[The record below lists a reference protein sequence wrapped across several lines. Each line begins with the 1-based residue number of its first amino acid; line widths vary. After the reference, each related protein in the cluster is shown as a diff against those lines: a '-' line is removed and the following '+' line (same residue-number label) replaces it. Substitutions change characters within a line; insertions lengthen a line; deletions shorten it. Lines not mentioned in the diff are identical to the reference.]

1 MKLFTVP
8 VATPAASVEAQL
20 QLSHRVCGQREG
32 DDNNSITRRRD
43 NDGGTDEMQ
52 PDIESQFGV
61 RSEKHIFNR
70 ELTQFTAALI
80 ERSRSTVSLST
91 FNQQVTIQWACPAP
105 SLDDDG
111 IITARVERLIPAGA
125 TYAKNV

>member
-20 QLSHRVCGQREG
+20 QLSNRVCGQREG

-61 RSEKHIFNR
+61 RSEKTHI
-70 ELTQFTAALI
+70 Q
-80 ERSRSTVSLST
+80 
-91 FNQQVTIQWACPAP
+91 P
-105 SLDDDG
+105 
-111 IITARVERLIPAGA
+111 
-125 TYAKNV
+125 